1 MLFNTLKTYNYLVDY
16 YSYTLVTSADGTVT
30 TKQYVTVPAN
40 YAVAISTSFIGDIVV
55 LSDKKMQ
62 IDGYL
67 KNLRDRNGNEVYPDG
82 VWQIR
87 QTQPV
92 LNALGIAEG
101 YKYKAKIIDG
111 ND

>member
-1 MLFNTLKTYNYLVDY
+1 VLFNTLKTYNYLVDY
-16 YSYTLVTSADGTVT
+16 YSYVLVTSADGTVT
-30 TKQYVTVPAN
+30 TKDYVTVPN
-40 YAVAISTSFIGDIVV
+40 TYAVAISTSFIGDIVV
-55 LSDKKMQ
+55 LSNEKMQ
-62 IDGYL
+62 ISGYL

-82 VWQIR
+82 IWEIR

-101 YKYKAKIIDG
+101 YKYKAKIVDG